1 MITQVI
7 ELIFFKLSIKPP
19 SLDEEKSDEEEADE
33 LGCNMACDKSLDDSI
48 YIKTNILNL
57 I

>member
-1 MITQVI
+1 MITQVVA
-7 ELIFFKLSIKPP
+7 LMFFKLSIKPP
-19 SLDEEKSDEEEADE
+19 SLDEEKEEEVDDDE
-33 LGCNMACDKSLDDSI
+33 LGCNMACDKSLDVSI